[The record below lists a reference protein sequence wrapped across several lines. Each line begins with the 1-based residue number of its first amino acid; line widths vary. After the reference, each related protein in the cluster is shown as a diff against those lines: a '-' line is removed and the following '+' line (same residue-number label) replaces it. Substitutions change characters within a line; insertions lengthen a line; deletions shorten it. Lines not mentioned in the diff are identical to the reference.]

1 METTVTDSYTTAA
14 YTTAYSAAY
23 TDAYTDD
30 TAVTVAASAVTVS
43 SDVCEETYHK
53 INNTVERL
61 TEINVAQLIFL
72 ISDYF
77 S

>member
-1 METTVTDSYTTAA
+1 METTVTDSYTTAV

-43 SDVCEETYHK
+43 SDVCEAYNK
-53 INNTVERL
+53 
-61 TEINVAQLIFL
+61 
-72 ISDYF
+72 
-77 S
+77 

>member
-53 INNTVERL
+53 INNTSNGWQKS
-61 TEINVAQLIFL
+61 T
-72 ISDYF
+72 
-77 S
+77 